1 MQIGRSLFSKTG
13 LQYINL
19 LEISEI
25 ILFVS
30 ATLGTPTESF
40 GHMEVIP

>member
-25 ILFVS
+25 IVS